1 MQEAS
6 GVCLGVSAY
15 RCLGME
21 DKVEKRA
28 KGRTLLSYSPDIKVV
43 DCTLRDGGLVNEFFF
58 TDDFVKELY
67 RANIKAG
74 VDYMEF
80 GYKASKE
87 MFDVNKFGKWKF
99 CDDKDIRA
107 VVGDNKTDMKI
118 AVMADVGRCDF
129 RKDIL
134 NKKDSPID
142 LIRVATY
149 INTIPA
155 AVEMIEDCTKKGY
168 ETTVNIMAISKS
180 SETDLD
186 AALELLGQ
194 SSVGT
199 IYLVDSYGSLYPEQA
214 RRLAD
219 KYLEVAAKYNKK
231 VGIHAHNNQQLAF
244 ANTAEVIIMGV
255 SYLDATVS
263 GMGRGCGNCP
273 SELLLGFL
281 KNPKYNINPIL
292 NFVEKQIVPLRES
305 GVTWGYDVPYLLT
318 GILNQHPKSAIQFMK
333 ENRKDYYEF
342 YLELLENF

>member
-1 MQEAS
+1 M
-6 GVCLGVSAY
+6 
-15 RCLGME
+15 
-21 DKVEKRA
+21 EKRA
-28 KGRTLLSYSPDIKVV
+28 KGRTLLSYAPDIKVV
-43 DCTLRDGGLVNEFFF
+43 DCTLRDGGLVDDFYFA
-58 TDDFVKELY
+58 DDFVKELY
-67 RANIKAG
+67 KANIKAG

-87 MFDVNKFGKWKF
+87 LFDVNKFGKWKF
-99 CDDKDIRA
+99 CDDKDIRS

-129 RKDIL
+129 KKDIL
-134 NKKDSPID
+134 SKKDSPID

-149 INTIPA
+149 INTIPSA
-155 AVEMIEDCTKKGY
+155 IEMIEDCTKKGY

-180 SETDLD
+180 NETDVD

-219 KYLEVAAKYNKK
+219 KYLETAVKYGKK

-244 ANTAEVIIMGV
+244 ANTAEVVIMGV

-263 GMGRGCGNCP
+263 GLGRGCGNCP
-273 SELLLGFL
+273 SELLLGYL
-281 KNPKYNINPIL
+281 KNPKYSVHPIL
-292 NFVEKQIVPLRES
+292 KFIEKHIVPLRES
-305 GVTWGYDVPYLLT
+305 GVVWGYDVPYLLT
-318 GILNQHPKSAIQFMK
+318 GILNQHPKTAIQFMK
-333 ENRKDYYEF
+333 EKRTDYNDF
-342 YLELLENF
+342 YLELLDNF

>member
-1 MQEAS
+1 M
-6 GVCLGVSAY
+6 
-15 RCLGME
+15 
-21 DKVEKRA
+21 EKRA
-28 KGRTLLSYSPDIKVV
+28 KGRTLLSYAPDIKVV
-43 DCTLRDGGLVNEFFF
+43 DCTLRDGGLVNDFYFA
-58 TDDFVKELY
+58 DDFVKELY
-67 RANIKAG
+67 KANIKAG

-87 MFDVNKFGKWKF
+87 LFDVNKFGKWKF
-99 CDDKDIRA
+99 CDDKDIRS

-129 RKDIL
+129 KKDIL
-134 NKKDSPID
+134 SKKDSPID

-149 INTIPA
+149 INTIPSA
-155 AVEMIEDCTKKGY
+155 IEMIEDCTKKGY

-180 SETDLD
+180 NETDVD

-219 KYLEVAAKYNKK
+219 KYLETAVKYGKK

-244 ANTAEVIIMGV
+244 ANTTEVVIMGV

-263 GMGRGCGNCP
+263 GLGRGCGNCP
-273 SELLLGFL
+273 SELLLGYL
-281 KNPKYNINPIL
+281 KNPKYSVHPIL
-292 NFVEKQIVPLRES
+292 KFIEKHIVPLRES
-305 GVTWGYDVPYLLT
+305 GVVWGYDVPYLLT
-318 GILNQHPKSAIQFMK
+318 GILNQHPKTAIQFMK
-333 ENRKDYYEF
+333 EKRTDYNDF
-342 YLELLENF
+342 YLELLDNF

>member
-1 MQEAS
+1 M
-6 GVCLGVSAY
+6 
-15 RCLGME
+15 
-21 DKVEKRA
+21 EKRA
-28 KGRTLLSYSPDIKVV
+28 KERTLMSYTPEIRVV
-43 DCTLRDGGLVNEFFF
+43 DCTLRDGGLVNDFFF
-58 TDDFVKELY
+58 TDEFVKELY
-67 RANIKAG
+67 QANIRSG

-87 MFDVNKFGKWKF
+87 LFDVKKFGKWKF

-142 LIRVATY
+142 LVRIATY

-168 ETTVNIMAISKS
+168 ETTVNIMAVSKS
-180 SETDLD
+180 NDVDID
-186 AALELLGQ
+186 AALELLCQ

-199 IYLVDSYGSLYPEQA
+199 IYLVDSYGSLYPEQV
-214 RRLAD
+214 RRLCD
-219 KYLEVAAKYNKK
+219 KYLDVAEKYGKK

-244 ANTAEVIIMGV
+244 ANTTEAIIKGV

-263 GMGRGCGNCP
+263 GLGRGCGNCP

-281 KNPKYNINPIL
+281 KNPKYRINPL
-292 NFVEKQIVPLRES
+292 LKFVEDHILPLRES
-305 GVTWGYDVPYLLT
+305 GVVWGYDVPYLLT
-318 GILNQHPKSAIQFMK
+318 GIMNQHPKTAIQFI
-333 ENRKDYYEF
+333 KDKRTDYNNL
-342 YLELLENF
+342 YLDLLDIG

>member
-1 MQEAS
+1 M
-6 GVCLGVSAY
+6 
-15 RCLGME
+15 
-21 DKVEKRA
+21 EKRA
-28 KGRTLLSYSPDIKVV
+28 KGRTLMSYAPDIKVI
-43 DCTLRDGGLVNEFFF
+43 DCTLRDGGLVNDFFF
-58 TDDFVKELY
+58 TDEFVRELY
-67 RANIKAG
+67 QANIKAG

-87 MFDVNKFGKWKF
+87 LFDVKKFGKWKF

-142 LIRVATY
+142 LVRIATY

-155 AVEMIEDCTKKGY
+155 AIEMIEDCTKKGY

-180 SETDLD
+180 NDADID
-186 AALELLGQ
+186 AALELLCQ

-199 IYLVDSYGSLYPEQA
+199 VYLVDSYGSLYPEQA

-219 KYLEVAAKYNKK
+219 KYLEVADKYGKK

-263 GMGRGCGNCP
+263 GLGRGCGNCP
-273 SELLLGFL
+273 SELLLGYL
-281 KNPKYNINPIL
+281 KNPKYRINPIL
-292 NFVEKQIVPLRES
+292 KFVEKQIVPLRES
-305 GVTWGYDVPYLLT
+305 GVVWGYDVPYLLT
-318 GILNQHPKSAIQFMK
+318 GILNQHPKTAIQFMK
-333 ENRKDYYEF
+333 EKRQDYNDF
-342 YLELLENF
+342 YLELLDNF

>member
-1 MQEAS
+1 M
-6 GVCLGVSAY
+6 
-15 RCLGME
+15 
-21 DKVEKRA
+21 EKRA
-28 KGRTLLSYSPDIKVV
+28 KGRTLLSYAPDIKVV
-43 DCTLRDGGLVNEFFF
+43 DCTLRDGGLVNDFFF
-58 TDDFVKELY
+58 ADDFVKELY
-67 RANIKAG
+67 QANLKAG

-87 MFDVNKFGKWKF
+87 LFDVNKFGKWKF
-99 CDDKDIRA
+99 CDDKDIRS

-129 RKDIL
+129 KKDIL

-155 AVEMIEDCTKKGY
+155 AIEMIEDCTKKGY

-180 SETDLD
+180 NETDVD

-194 SSVGT
+194 SNVGT

-219 KYLEVAAKYNKK
+219 KYLETAAKYGKK

-244 ANTAEVIIMGV
+244 ANTAEVVIMGV

-263 GMGRGCGNCP
+263 GLGRGCGNCP
-273 SELLLGFL
+273 SELLLGYL
-281 KNPKYNINPIL
+281 KNPKYSVHPIL
-292 NFVEKQIVPLRES
+292 KFIEKHIVPLRES
-305 GVTWGYDVPYLLT
+305 GVVWGYDVPYLLT
-318 GILNQHPKSAIQFMK
+318 GILNQHPKTAIQFMK
-333 ENRKDYYEF
+333 EKRTDYNDF
-342 YLELLENF
+342 YLELLDNF

>member
-1 MQEAS
+1 M
-6 GVCLGVSAY
+6 
-15 RCLGME
+15 
-21 DKVEKRA
+21 EKRA
-28 KGRTLLSYSPDIKVV
+28 KERTLMSYTPEIRVV
-43 DCTLRDGGLVNEFFF
+43 DCTLRDGGLVNDFFF
-58 TDDFVKELY
+58 TDEFVKELY
-67 RANIKAG
+67 QANIRSS

-87 MFDVNKFGKWKF
+87 LFDVKKFGKWKF

-142 LIRVATY
+142 LVRIATY

-168 ETTVNIMAISKS
+168 ETTVNIMAVSKS
-180 SETDLD
+180 NDVDID
-186 AALELLGQ
+186 AALELLCQ

-199 IYLVDSYGSLYPEQA
+199 IYLVDSYGSLYPEQV
-214 RRLAD
+214 RRLCD
-219 KYLEVAAKYNKK
+219 KYLDVAEKYGKK

-244 ANTAEVIIMGV
+244 ANTTEAIIKGV

-263 GMGRGCGNCP
+263 GLGRGCGNCP

-281 KNPKYNINPIL
+281 KNPKYRINPL
-292 NFVEKQIVPLRES
+292 LKFVEDHILPLRES
-305 GVTWGYDVPYLLT
+305 GVVWGYDVPYLLT
-318 GILNQHPKSAIQFMK
+318 GIMNQHPKTAIQFI
-333 ENRKDYYEF
+333 KDKRTDYNNL
-342 YLELLENF
+342 YLDLLDIG

>member
-1 MQEAS
+1 M
-6 GVCLGVSAY
+6 
-15 RCLGME
+15 
-21 DKVEKRA
+21 EKRA
-28 KGRTLLSYSPDIKVV
+28 KGRTLMSYAPDIKVV
-43 DCTLRDGGLVNEFFF
+43 DCTLRDGGLVNNFYF
-58 TDDFVKELY
+58 TDEFVKALY
-67 RANIKAG
+67 QANIKAG

-107 VVGDNKTDMKI
+107 IVGDNKTDMKI

-142 LIRVATY
+142 LVRVATY

-155 AVEMIEDCTKKGY
+155 AIEVIEDCTKKGY

-180 SETDLD
+180 NETDLD

-333 ENRKDYYEF
+333 DGRKDYYEF

>member
-1 MQEAS
+1 M
-6 GVCLGVSAY
+6 
-15 RCLGME
+15 
-21 DKVEKRA
+21 EKRA
-28 KGRTLLSYSPDIKVV
+28 KGRTLMSYAPDIKVV
-43 DCTLRDGGLVNEFFF
+43 DCTLRDGGLVNNFYF
-58 TDDFVKELY
+58 TDEFVKALY
-67 RANIKAG
+67 QANIKAG

-107 VVGDNKTDMKI
+107 IVGDNKTDMKI

-142 LIRVATY
+142 LVRVATY

-155 AVEMIEDCTKKGY
+155 AIEVIEDCTKKGY

-180 SETDLD
+180 NETDLD

-194 SSVGT
+194 SGVDT

-333 ENRKDYYEF
+333 DGRKDYYEF

>member
-1 MQEAS
+1 
-6 GVCLGVSAY
+6 
-15 RCLGME
+15 ME
-21 DKVEKRA
+21 KKT
-28 KGRTLLSYSPDIKVV
+28 KQRTLMSYTPEIKVV
-43 DCTLRDGGLVNEFFF
+43 DCTLRDGGLVNDFFF
-58 TDDFVKELY
+58 EDDFVKALY
-67 RANIKAG
+67 QANIKAG

-87 MFDVNKFGKWKF
+87 LFDVNKFGKWKF

-129 RKDIL
+129 KKDIL
-134 NKKDSPID
+134 NKKDSPVD
-142 LIRVATY
+142 LVRVATY

-155 AVEMIEDCTKKGY
+155 AMEMIEDCTKKGY

-180 SETDLD
+180 NDVDID
-186 AALELLGQ
+186 AALELLCQ

-199 IYLVDSYGSLYPEQA
+199 IYLVDSYGSLYPEQV
-214 RRLAD
+214 RRLSD
-219 KYLEVAAKYNKK
+219 KYLEMADKYDKK

-244 ANTAEVIIMGV
+244 ANTTEAIIRGV

-281 KNPKYNINPIL
+281 KNPKYRINSIL
-292 NFVEKQIVPLRES
+292 KFIEQYIVPLRES
-305 GVTWGYDVPYLLT
+305 GVVWGYDVPYLLT
-318 GILNQHPKSAIQFMK
+318 GILNQHPKNAIHFT
-333 ENRKDYYEF
+333 KDKRTDYNDF
-342 YLELLENF
+342 YLELLDNF

>member
-1 MQEAS
+1 M
-6 GVCLGVSAY
+6 
-15 RCLGME
+15 
-21 DKVEKRA
+21 EKRA
-28 KGRTLLSYSPDIKVV
+28 KGRTLLSYAPDIKVV
-43 DCTLRDGGLVNEFFF
+43 DCTLRDGGLVNDFYFA
-58 TDDFVKELY
+58 DDFVKELY
-67 RANIKAG
+67 KANIKAG

-87 MFDVNKFGKWKF
+87 LFDVNKFGKWKF
-99 CDDKDIRA
+99 CDDKDIRS

-129 RKDIL
+129 KKDIL
-134 NKKDSPID
+134 SKKDSPID

-149 INTIPA
+149 INTIPSA
-155 AVEMIEDCTKKGY
+155 IEMIEDCTKKGY

-180 SETDLD
+180 NETDVD

-219 KYLEVAAKYNKK
+219 KYLETAVKYGKK

-244 ANTAEVIIMGV
+244 ANTAEVVIMGV

-263 GMGRGCGNCP
+263 GLGRGCGNCP
-273 SELLLGFL
+273 SELLLGYL
-281 KNPKYNINPIL
+281 KNPKYSVHPIL
-292 NFVEKQIVPLRES
+292 KFIEKHIVPLRES
-305 GVTWGYDVPYLLT
+305 GVVWGYDVPYLLT
-318 GILNQHPKSAIQFMK
+318 GILNQHPKTAIQFMK
-333 ENRKDYYEF
+333 EKRTDYNDF
-342 YLELLENF
+342 YLELLDNF